1 MRQIAARRHRREQ
14 EQQALVREASVARI
28 TLTVLSDFDRLTLTN
43 ADHDD
48 ASVKVDPSIRT
59 NSVMTAKHFVL
70 DGAGAALLPDYAV
83 RGEIESGRIVRLLP
97 GWRHRP
103 GAISATYVHRR
114 RMPPRLRAF
123 LDFLKE
129 DAKSTFSPG

>member
-1 MRQIAARRHRREQ
+1 
-14 EQQALVREASVARI
+14 
-28 TLTVLSDFDRLTLTN
+28 
-43 ADHDD
+43 
-48 ASVKVDPSIRT
+48 
-59 NSVMTAKHFVL
+59 MTAKQFVL

-83 RGEIESGRIVRLLP
+83 RSEIESGRIVRLLP

-114 RMPPRLRAF
+114 RMRPRLRAF

-129 DAKSTFSPG
+129 DAKSVFNLG